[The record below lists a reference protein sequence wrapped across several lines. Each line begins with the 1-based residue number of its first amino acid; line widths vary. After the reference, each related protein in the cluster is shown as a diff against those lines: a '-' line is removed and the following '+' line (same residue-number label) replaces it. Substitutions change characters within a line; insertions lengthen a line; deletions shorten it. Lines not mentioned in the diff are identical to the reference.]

1 MRLWS
6 HIMVH
11 EPLPR
16 SLKRAIEKL
25 EAEPERPW
33 RFCDLASVCGVSP
46 RTLQKHFRRFLGRA
60 PRTYLRELRFGQA
73 RRELLVGRERTSITE
88 IATRCGFAHLGRF
101 ATEYRRRYG
110 ESPSATLQRAQ
121 RTSAPSP
128 APLLVLASAIERP
141 TIAVLP
147 FDRIGS
153 QLGGARAVAEEI
165 GIALLRVRWLK
176 VCAPLHA
183 RYHLRGTVS
192 EDGCSFE
199 RVTVRLL
206 DTTSGRYLWAASWD
220 SDRHDAIEFEER
232 IATGVARAIQ
242 PAVRGA
248 EVERASR
255 LNRRDLTAWELTM
268 RALPCVTSVEA
279 AAEGLALE
287 LLDEAM
293 QRAPQDPLPIS
304 MAAWCRGLR
313 AGHHFTARPEKEKT
327 AAGQLAQKAARLNA
341 GDPLAETML
350 AAGYTLAH
358 DLEAAAVHAKRAL
371 ALDGGSA
378 WAWGRSAWVKAYR
391 GHAREAIEEFH
402 IARSLAPADVL
413 SFHWSVGIAAA
424 EFQMARYDESIG
436 WYRRALAE
444 NPASTWTKRFLT
456 PAYVLAGSMDEARH
470 TFAEFTAA
478 FPDLTIAAVRASLPW
493 NALFLDRVSEGLETV
508 GMRP

>member
-1 MRLWS
+1 M
-6 HIMVH
+6 
-11 EPLPR
+11 
-16 SLKRAIEKL
+16 AI
-25 EAEPERPW
+25 
-33 RFCDLASVCGVSP
+33 
-46 RTLQKHFRRFLGRA
+46 
-60 PRTYLRELRFGQA
+60 LRFGLGVRSFAAHVAKTFPPISRA
-73 RRELLVGRERTSITE
+73 R
-88 IATRCGFAHLGRF
+88 A
-101 ATEYRRRYG
+101 
-110 ESPSATLQRAQ
+110 
-121 RTSAPSP
+121 SP
-128 APLLVLASAIERP
+128 APPLVLASAIERP

-147 FDRIGS
+147 FDRFGS
-153 QLGGARAVAEEI
+153 QLGSARAVAEEI

-293 QRAPQDPLPIS
+293 QRAPHDPLPIS

-313 AGHHFTARPEKEKT
+313 AGHHFTARPEKER
-327 AAGQLAQKAARLNA
+327 KAAHPESCAPQCGRPVGRDDASGRL
-341 GDPLAETML
+341 
-350 AAGYTLAH
+350 
-358 DLEAAAVHAKRAL
+358 
-371 ALDGGSA
+371 
-378 WAWGRSAWVKAYR
+378 
-391 GHAREAIEEFH
+391 HARA
-402 IARSLAPADVL
+402 
-413 SFHWSVGIAAA
+413 
-424 EFQMARYDESIG
+424 
-436 WYRRALAE
+436 
-444 NPASTWTKRFLT
+444 
-456 PAYVLAGSMDEARH
+456 
-470 TFAEFTAA
+470 
-478 FPDLTIAAVRASLPW
+478 
-493 NALFLDRVSEGLETV
+493 
-508 GMRP
+508 